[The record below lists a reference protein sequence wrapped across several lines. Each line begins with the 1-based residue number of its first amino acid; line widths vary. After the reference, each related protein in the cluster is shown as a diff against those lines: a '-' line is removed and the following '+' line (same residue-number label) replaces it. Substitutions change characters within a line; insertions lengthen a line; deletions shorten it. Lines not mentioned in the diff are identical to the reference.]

1 LAAAQ
6 ECCDWSTN
14 SFQQEKPAGV
24 NRRAWRDKKLQLRID
39 PILRVRMWLL
49 QALRMSPFEMAVFI
63 VPSSLIIA
71 HLRGPS
77 GMPSTEAKD
86 LAMASLVQAVVAA
99 DAGLI
104 ASTTVTIGA
113 TN

>member
-1 LAAAQ
+1 MK
-6 ECCDWSTN
+6 
-14 SFQQEKPAGV
+14 EKPAGSR
-24 NRRAWRDKKLQLRID
+24 RRAWRDKKPQLRIE
-39 PILRVRMWLL
+39 PILWVRMWLL
-49 QALRMSPFEMAVFI
+49 QALRMSPCERAVFI